1 MSKDIYVCMKCAD
14 FSLFSFPIGKRM
26 HRSKMRHFVYRIL
39 SLRTRRTNE
48 RTMSKS
54 NNNKDDDDDKNNA
67 SRVKP
72 LFSSLLFNIGQRDFD
87 EKDDASSSSSRHDG
101 GELARI
107 IRARS
112 TRFLRHAS
120 PTVAAVEENVKA
132 SIALARGDALTKTL
146 EVHALMDADGKHAGQ
161 SLAKVNED
169 YANAF
174 FLGVER
180 EASSLAKTK
189 RDVEAL
195 VEAKEKE
202 REKEEEKRDKETKE
216 RRRKELKEAMMFRK
230 EEEEEEEE

>member
-1 MSKDIYVCMKCAD
+1 MCVYEMCGFFLSSLFQLEKECTGPKCAI
-14 FSLFSFPIGKRM
+14 SCI
-26 HRSKMRHFVYRIL
+26 YIL

-72 LFSSLLFNIGQRDFD
+72 LFSSLLFNIGRDFD

>member
-1 MSKDIYVCMKCAD
+1 
-14 FSLFSFPIGKRM
+14 M

-54 NNNKDDDDDKNNA
+54 NNNKDDDDKNNA
-67 SRVKP
+67 LRVKP
-72 LFSSLLFNIGQRDFD
+72 LFSSLLFNIGRDFD

-230 EEEEEEEE
+230 EEEKEEE

>member
-1 MSKDIYVCMKCAD
+1 
-14 FSLFSFPIGKRM
+14 
-26 HRSKMRHFVYRIL
+26 
-39 SLRTRRTNE
+39 
-48 RTMSKS
+48 MSKS
-54 NNNKDDDDDKNNA
+54 SNKDDDDKNNA
-67 SRVKP
+67 LRVKP
-72 LFSSLLFNIGQRDFD
+72 LFSSLLFNIGRDFD

-146 EVHALMDADGKHAGQ
+146 EVHALMDADGKHVGQ

-169 YANAF
+169 ANAF

-202 REKEEEKRDKETKE
+202 REKEEKKREKETKE
-216 RRRKELKEAMMFRK
+216 RRRKELKEVMMFRK
-230 EEEEEEEE
+230 EEEEEEEEE

>member
-1 MSKDIYVCMKCAD
+1 
-14 FSLFSFPIGKRM
+14 
-26 HRSKMRHFVYRIL
+26 
-39 SLRTRRTNE
+39 
-48 RTMSKS
+48 MSKS
-54 NNNKDDDDDKNNA
+54 NNNKDDDDKNNA
-67 SRVKP
+67 LRVKP
-72 LFSSLLFNIGQRDFD
+72 LFSSLLFNIGRDFD
-87 EKDDASSSSSRHDG
+87 EKDKDASSSSPSSSSRQNDGG

-230 EEEEEEEE
+230 EEEEEEEEE

>member
-1 MSKDIYVCMKCAD
+1 
-14 FSLFSFPIGKRM
+14 M
-26 HRSKMRHFVYRIL
+26 HRGPQCAIFRVSYIL
-39 SLRTRRTNE
+39 SLIRTRRTNE
-48 RTMSKS
+48 RTIMSKS
-54 NNNKDDDDDKNNA
+54 NNNN
-67 SRVKP
+67 KP

-230 EEEEEEEE
+230 EEEEEEEEEE

>member
-1 MSKDIYVCMKCAD
+1 MCVYEMCGF
-14 FSLFSFPIGKRM
+14 FSLLFSNWKKNAPVQNAPFRV
-26 HRSKMRHFVYRIL
+26 SYIL

-72 LFSSLLFNIGQRDFD
+72 LFSSLLFNIGRDFD

-230 EEEEEEEE
+230 EEEEEEEEE

>member
-1 MSKDIYVCMKCAD
+1 
-14 FSLFSFPIGKRM
+14 
-26 HRSKMRHFVYRIL
+26 MRHFVYRIL

-67 SRVKP
+67 SRVKKP

-87 EKDDASSSSSRHDG
+87 EKDDASSSSSRLYDHG

-161 SLAKVNED
+161 SLARVNED
-169 YANAF
+169 YNANGAF
-174 FLGVER
+174 FSGVEK

-230 EEEEEEEE
+230 EEEEEEEEE

>member
-1 MSKDIYVCMKCAD
+1 MKCAD

-54 NNNKDDDDDKNNA
+54 NNNKDDDDKNNA
-67 SRVKP
+67 LRVKP
-72 LFSSLLFNIGQRDFD
+72 LFSSLLFNIGRDFD
-87 EKDDASSSSSRHDG
+87 EKDNERKDAPSSSSRRDG

-230 EEEEEEEE
+230 EEEEEEEEE

>member
-54 NNNKDDDDDKNNA
+54 NNNKDDDDKNNA
-67 SRVKP
+67 LRVKP
-72 LFSSLLFNIGQRDFD
+72 LFSSLLFNIGRDFD

-230 EEEEEEEE
+230 EEEEEEEEE

>member
-1 MSKDIYVCMKCAD
+1 
-14 FSLFSFPIGKRM
+14 M
-26 HRSKMRHFVYRIL
+26 HRGPQCAIFRVSYIL
-39 SLRTRRTNE
+39 SLIRTRRTNV
-48 RTMSKS
+48 RTIMSKS
-54 NNNKDDDDDKNNA
+54 NNNN
-67 SRVKP
+67 KP

-87 EKDDASSSSSRHDG
+87 EKKDNDASSSSSSRHDSG

-202 REKEEEKRDKETKE
+202 RKKEEEKRDKETKE

-230 EEEEEEEE
+230 EEEEEEE

>member
-1 MSKDIYVCMKCAD
+1 
-14 FSLFSFPIGKRM
+14 M
-26 HRSKMRHFVYRIL
+26 HRGPQCAIFRVSYIL
-39 SLRTRRTNE
+39 SLIRTRRTNE
-48 RTMSKS
+48 RTIMSKS
-54 NNNKDDDDDKNNA
+54 NNNNN
-67 SRVKP
+67 KP

-87 EKDDASSSSSRHDG
+87 EKKDNDASSSSSSRHDSG

-202 REKEEEKRDKETKE
+202 RKKEEEKRDKETKE

-230 EEEEEEEE
+230 EEEEEEEEE

>member
-1 MSKDIYVCMKCAD
+1 MSK
-14 FSLFSFPIGKRM
+14 S
-26 HRSKMRHFVYRIL
+26 
-39 SLRTRRTNE
+39 
-48 RTMSKS
+48 S
-54 NNNKDDDDDKNNA
+54 NNNKDEG
-67 SRVKP
+67 VTP
-72 LFSSLLFNIGQRDFD
+72 LFSSLLFNIGRDFD
-87 EKDDASSSSSRHDG
+87 EKDKDASSPSSSSSRQNDGG

-120 PTVAAVEENVKA
+120 PTVEAVEENVTA

-161 SLAKVNED
+161 SLARVNED
-169 YANAF
+169 YNANGAF
-174 FLGVER
+174 FSGVEK

-202 REKEEEKRDKETKE
+202 REKEETKREKETKE

-230 EEEEEEEE
+230 EEEEEEE

>member
-1 MSKDIYVCMKCAD
+1 
-14 FSLFSFPIGKRM
+14 
-26 HRSKMRHFVYRIL
+26 
-39 SLRTRRTNE
+39 
-48 RTMSKS
+48 MSKS
-54 NNNKDDDDDKNNA
+54 SNNNNKDEGVA
-67 SRVKP
+67 P
-72 LFSSLLFNIGQRDFD
+72 LFSSLLFNIGRDFD
-87 EKDDASSSSSRHDG
+87 EKDKDASSSSPSSSSRQNDGG

-120 PTVAAVEENVKA
+120 PTVEAVEENVTA

-146 EVHALMDADGKHAGQ
+146 EVHALMDADFGKHAGQ
-161 SLAKVNED
+161 SLARVNED
-169 YANAF
+169 YNANGAF
-174 FLGVER
+174 FSGVEK

-202 REKEEEKRDKETKE
+202 REKEETKREKETKE

-230 EEEEEEEE
+230 EEEEEEEEE

>member
-1 MSKDIYVCMKCAD
+1 MCGF
-14 FSLFSFPIGKRM
+14 FSLLLSNWKKNAPVQNAPFRVSY
-26 HRSKMRHFVYRIL
+26 YRL
-39 SLRTRRTNE
+39 NTTTNE

-54 NNNKDDDDDKNNA
+54 SNNNKDDDDKNNA
-67 SRVKP
+67 RVKP
-72 LFSSLLFNIGQRDFD
+72 LFSSLLFNIGRDD
-87 EKDDASSSSSRHDG
+87 EKDNERHDASSSSCHDG

-230 EEEEEEEE
+230 EEEEEEE

>member
-1 MSKDIYVCMKCAD
+1 
-14 FSLFSFPIGKRM
+14 
-26 HRSKMRHFVYRIL
+26 
-39 SLRTRRTNE
+39 
-48 RTMSKS
+48 MSKS
-54 NNNKDDDDDKNNA
+54 SNKDDDKNKNNA
-67 SRVKP
+67 LRVKP
-72 LFSSLLFNIGQRDFD
+72 LFSSLLFNIGRDD
-87 EKDDASSSSSRHDG
+87 EKDNERHDASSSSSRHDG

-112 TRFLRHAS
+112 TRFLTHAS

-146 EVHALMDADGKHAGQ
+146 EVHALMDADGKHVGQ

-169 YANAF
+169 ANAF

-195 VEAKEKE
+195 VEAKDKE
-202 REKEEEKRDKETKE
+202 REKEETKREKETKE

>member
-1 MSKDIYVCMKCAD
+1 MSKDICVCVYEMCG
-14 FSLFSFPIGKRM
+14 FFLSSLFQLEKECTGVHNAPFRVS
-26 HRSKMRHFVYRIL
+26 YIL
-39 SLRTRRTNE
+39 SLIRTRRTNE
-48 RTMSKS
+48 RTIMSKS
-54 NNNKDDDDDKNNA
+54 NNNNN
-67 SRVKP
+67 KP

-87 EKDDASSSSSRHDG
+87 EKKDNDASSSSSSRHDSG

>member
-1 MSKDIYVCMKCAD
+1 
-14 FSLFSFPIGKRM
+14 
-26 HRSKMRHFVYRIL
+26 MRHFVYRIL
-39 SLRTRRTNE
+39 SLRTRRKNE

-67 SRVKP
+67 SRVKKP

-87 EKDDASSSSSRHDG
+87 EKDDASSSSSSRHDG

-230 EEEEEEEE
+230 EEEEEEE

>member
-1 MSKDIYVCMKCAD
+1 
-14 FSLFSFPIGKRM
+14 
-26 HRSKMRHFVYRIL
+26 
-39 SLRTRRTNE
+39 
-48 RTMSKS
+48 MSKS
-54 NNNKDDDDDKNNA
+54 NNNKDDDDKNNA
-67 SRVKP
+67 LRVKP
-72 LFSSLLFNIGQRDFD
+72 LFSSLLFNIGRDFD
-87 EKDDASSSSSRHDG
+87 EKDNERKDASSSSRHDG

-174 FLGVER
+174 FLGVEK

-230 EEEEEEEE
+230 EEEEEEEEE

>member
-1 MSKDIYVCMKCAD
+1 
-14 FSLFSFPIGKRM
+14 M
-26 HRSKMRHFVYRIL
+26 HRGPQCAISCIYIL
-39 SLRTRRTNE
+39 SRRTRRTNE

-72 LFSSLLFNIGQRDFD
+72 LFSSLLFNIGRDFD
-87 EKDDASSSSSRHDG
+87 EKDDASSSSSSRHDG

>member
-1 MSKDIYVCMKCAD
+1 
-14 FSLFSFPIGKRM
+14 M

-54 NNNKDDDDDKNNA
+54 NNNKDDDDKNNA
-67 SRVKP
+67 LRVKP
-72 LFSSLLFNIGQRDFD
+72 LFSSLLFNIGRDD
-87 EKDDASSSSSRHDG
+87 EKDNERKDAPSSSSRRDG

-146 EVHALMDADGKHAGQ
+146 EVHALMDADGKHVGQ

-169 YANAF
+169 ANAF

-230 EEEEEEEE
+230 EEEEEEEEE

>member
-1 MSKDIYVCMKCAD
+1 MYEMCGF
-14 FSLFSFPIGKRM
+14 FSLLFSNWKKNAPVQNAPFRV
-26 HRSKMRHFVYRIL
+26 SYYRL
-39 SLRTRRTNE
+39 NTTTNE

-54 NNNKDDDDDKNNA
+54 SNKDDDKNKNNA
-67 SRVKP
+67 LRVKP
-72 LFSSLLFNIGQRDFD
+72 LFSSLLFNIGRDFD

-230 EEEEEEEE
+230 EEEEEEE

>member
-1 MSKDIYVCMKCAD
+1 
-14 FSLFSFPIGKRM
+14 
-26 HRSKMRHFVYRIL
+26 MRHFVYRIL

-54 NNNKDDDDDKNNA
+54 NNNKDDDDKNNA
-67 SRVKP
+67 LRVKP
-72 LFSSLLFNIGQRDFD
+72 LFSSLLFNIGRDFD

-230 EEEEEEEE
+230 EEEEEEEEE

>member
-1 MSKDIYVCMKCAD
+1 MEKECTGPKCAI
-14 FSLFSFPIGKRM
+14 SYI
-26 HRSKMRHFVYRIL
+26 VYSRL
-39 SLRTRRTNE
+39 EHDERTNE

-54 NNNKDDDDDKNNA
+54 NNKDDDDKNNA
-67 SRVKP
+67 LRVKP
-72 LFSSLLFNIGQRDFD
+72 LFSSLLFNIGRDFD
-87 EKDDASSSSSRHDG
+87 EKDNERKDASSSSRHDG

>member
-1 MSKDIYVCMKCAD
+1 MSK
-14 FSLFSFPIGKRM
+14 S
-26 HRSKMRHFVYRIL
+26 
-39 SLRTRRTNE
+39 
-48 RTMSKS
+48 S
-54 NNNKDDDDDKNNA
+54 NNNKDEG
-67 SRVKP
+67 VTP
-72 LFSSLLFNIGQRDFD
+72 LFSSLLFNIGRDFD
-87 EKDDASSSSSRHDG
+87 EKDKDASSSSPSSSSSSRQNDGG

-120 PTVAAVEENVKA
+120 PTVEAVEENVTA

-146 EVHALMDADGKHAGQ
+146 EVHALMDADFGKHAGQ
-161 SLAKVNED
+161 SLARVNED
-169 YANAF
+169 YNANGAF
-174 FLGVER
+174 FSGVEK

-202 REKEEEKRDKETKE
+202 REKEETKREKETKE

-230 EEEEEEEE
+230 EEEEEEE